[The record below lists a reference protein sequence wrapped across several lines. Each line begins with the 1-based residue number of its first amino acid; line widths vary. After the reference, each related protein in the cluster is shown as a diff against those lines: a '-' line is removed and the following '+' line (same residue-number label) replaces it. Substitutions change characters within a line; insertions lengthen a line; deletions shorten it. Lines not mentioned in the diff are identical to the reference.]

1 MTIIQMECFVEAART
16 LNFTKAADNLYIS
29 QQTMSR
35 QIKALEKELGFPV
48 FERKNVG
55 VCLTASGGILYH
67 EWEALLEKYRS
78 SVDKA
83 TDLYYGEQKNIRI
96 GVSDM
101 GNIVPRV
108 SRTLLTFNEKY
119 PDLSVEYEV
128 ASYPHMREEL
138 EQEKLHM
145 IITYGAEILHERNLK
160 MIRVND
166 TEFRV
171 GIVLSKQHPLNG
183 KRDLSIEDIQYEI
196 LAVLGDQLSN
206 DHRNRVQEW
215 FWRHEIF
222 HPLHI
227 KEYNSFYNLQIALAT
242 GKCIGVM
249 YERVMD
255 GMEDKL
261 SFYPL
266 EDPDNE
272 GAEVVIAWKNDK
284 YAIKAKNIALL
295 MEQKEL

>member
-1 MTIIQMECFVEAART
+1 MTIIQMECFVEAAKV
-16 LNFTKAADNLYIS
+16 LNFTRAAENLYIS
-29 QQTMSR
+29 QQTISR
-35 QIKALEKELGFPV
+35 QIKSLEKELGFPV

-55 VCLTASGGILYH
+55 VRLTEAGGILYH
-67 EWEALLEKYRS
+67 EWKELLERYRS

-83 TDLYYGEQKNIRI
+83 TDRYYGEQKNIRI

-101 GNIVPRV
+101 GNIVSRV
-108 SRTLLTFNEKY
+108 SRTLLNFNEKY
-119 PDLSVEYEV
+119 PDLNVEYEV
-128 ASYPHMREEL
+128 DSYPHMREAL
-138 EQEKLHM
+138 EEDRIHM
-145 IITYGAEILHERNLK
+145 IITFGAEILHEQGLK

-171 GIVLSKQHPLNG
+171 GIVLGRRHPLNR
-183 KRDLSIEDIQYEI
+183 KKNLSIEDIQYET
-196 LAVLGDQLSN
+196 LAVLGSQLSN
-206 DHRNRVQEW
+206 DHRGRIQEW
-215 FWRHEIF
+215 FWRHNIY
-222 HPLHI
+222 HPLNL

-266 EDPDNE
+266 EDPDTD
-272 GAEVVIAWKNDK
+272 GAEVVIAWKKEK
-284 YAIKAKNIALL
+284 YGVKAKNIAQL